1 MDVIKKLQIKY
12 IVSIV
17 FILTLFFA
25 LVIGVINVSTARS
38 NERINRAILSQMVE
52 NDGYRFGT
60 FFLSGK
66 KNSNIRMDFLFQN
79 NPEKPDELTFG
90 NESPND
96 FFLRRSDRPADN
108 PLFKEKKENE
118 DPPEI
123 KHPSFEN
130 SSISFR
136 DYTLNFSM
144 NEPFASDSVRNFFAV
159 RLTPEGEVQELV
171 SEYPVHL
178 TDVEIDDLV
187 SSVVKKSRNSGLYNG
202 FRYLIAEKP
211 YGFIAVFADT
221 RSEANMQS
229 RMWRVSLNLYVFCL
243 VITVFMAFLFS
254 IWAVKPVKTAF
265 SKQKRFVADASH
277 ELKTPLSVISANLD
291 VLTSEIGE
299 NKWTGYIKDDISRMS
314 SLIKDLLY
322 LAKTDAEGASMQFS
336 QFDLSRAV
344 LSATLPFES
353 AGFEKGMII
362 ETEIA
367 PNVTFTGDE
376 NRIKQIIIIFLDNAL
391 KYSAEGATITV
402 KLAVNGSRK
411 IVSVRNT
418 GEGIPLKEQK
428 RIFER
433 FYRVDSSRNRETGGY
448 GLGLSIAKTVAEAHH
463 AKILLDSVEG
473 QYTEF
478 SLVL

>member
-17 FILTLFFA
+17 FILTFFFA
-25 LVIGVINVSTARS
+25 LVIGVINISTVRS
-38 NERINRAILSQMVE
+38 NERMNKAVLSQMVE
-52 NDGYRFGT
+52 NDGYRYGP
-60 FFLSGK
+60 FFLAAK
-66 KNSNIRMDFLFQN
+66 KNSNVRMDFLFKIDT
-79 NPEKPDELTFG
+79 EKSEKMPFRDEVSDE
-90 NESPND
+90 N
-96 FFLRRSDRPADN
+96 FLRRTDRSGNDQ
-108 PLFKEKKENE
+108 LLKEKKENIDIFE
-118 DPPEI
+118 VQP
-123 KHPSFEN
+123 PSFEN
-130 SSISFR
+130 SSLSLR
-136 DYTLNFSM
+136 DYTFNFSM

-159 RLTPEGEVQELV
+159 KLTPAGEIQELV

-178 TDVEIDDLV
+178 TDEEIEDLV

-202 FRYLIAEKP
+202 FRYLIGEKS
-211 YGFIAVFADT
+211 YGFIAAFADT
-221 RSEANMQS
+221 RSEANVQS
-229 RMWRVSLNLYVFCL
+229 RMWRISLRLYGLCL
-243 VITVFMAFLFS
+243 LITVFMAFLFS

-265 SKQKRFVADASH
+265 FKQKRFVADASH

-299 NKWTGYIKDDISRMS
+299 NKWTGYIRDDVSRMS

-322 LAKTDAEGASMQFS
+322 LAKTDAEGTKMQFS

-353 AGFEKGMII
+353 SGFEKGMII
-362 ETEIA
+362 ETDIA
-367 PNVTFTGDE
+367 PNVSFVGDE

-402 KLAVNGSRK
+402 KLVVNGNKK